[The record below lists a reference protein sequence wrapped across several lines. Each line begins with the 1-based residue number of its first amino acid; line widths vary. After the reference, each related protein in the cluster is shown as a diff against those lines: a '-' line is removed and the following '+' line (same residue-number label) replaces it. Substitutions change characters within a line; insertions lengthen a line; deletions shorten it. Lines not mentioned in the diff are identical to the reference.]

1 MRKPKRLAEEER
13 RFHAAH
19 KAKRQQRKNSNS
31 LGGVALVTSH
41 GREPPLAT
49 DDDGRRKTI
58 EEWEP
63 PAVLPV
69 NLSSDLTKYNERLQ
83 AQLAA
88 YRLNT
93 KG

>member
-19 KAKRQQRKNSNS
+19 KAKRQRKNSS
-31 LGGVALVTSH
+31 AGVVLVTSH
-41 GREPPLAT
+41 DERAPLAT
-49 DDDGRRKTI
+49 DDNGRPGKLLRSGTR
-58 EEWEP
+58 
-63 PAVLPV
+63 PAVLPLHE
-69 NLSSDLTKYNERLQ
+69 NLSSDHTYNERLQ